1 MTENVRGIGI
11 NTGSVNPYGN
21 QSKGPEAK
29 PEENK
34 PEVQAQAPAA
44 PQVKPDDV
52 LAYMAQSAVVV
63 NPQVSSVKTYDIS
76 KYVTPEQAERIAGF
90 VTSFENQVAEG
101 LLAID
106 KELGENSGL
115 SEQAKYEIAA
125 GMVK

>member
-21 QSKGPEAK
+21 QAKGAEAK
-29 PEENK
+29 PEEK
-34 PEVQAQAPAA
+34 KTEVQAKAPSA

-52 LAYMAQSAVVV
+52 LAYMAQSAAVI
-63 NPQVSSVKTYDIS
+63 NPQVSTVKTYDIN
-76 KYVTPEQAERIAGF
+76 KYVTPEQAARIAGF

-106 KELGENSGL
+106 KELGANSGL